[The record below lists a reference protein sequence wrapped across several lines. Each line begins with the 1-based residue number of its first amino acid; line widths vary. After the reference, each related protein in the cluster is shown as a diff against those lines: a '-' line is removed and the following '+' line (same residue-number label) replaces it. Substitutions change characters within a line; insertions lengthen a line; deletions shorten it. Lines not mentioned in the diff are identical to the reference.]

1 MLGISLFVLVAGLLL
16 YGMYARQQKQ
26 IRATETNGENKK
38 PSPATQAA
46 EEVKSAMAPAVSRV
60 ADHRGAGGSS
70 TPELKPPAREDR
82 SSAPNARSELAGY
95 SQYQGGE
102 LSAEEKARE
111 RAYQLEEQAM
121 AAPTAVRGAALT
133 TQGTNLRV
141 CY

>member
-1 MLGISLFVLVAGLLL
+1 MAEIEAPSGLDLHPEPPSTVRVSKRAGMLGISLFVLVAGLLL

-95 SQYQGGE
+95 SQYQ
-102 LSAEEKARE
+102 
-111 RAYQLEEQAM
+111 
-121 AAPTAVRGAALT
+121 
-133 TQGTNLRV
+133 
-141 CY
+141 